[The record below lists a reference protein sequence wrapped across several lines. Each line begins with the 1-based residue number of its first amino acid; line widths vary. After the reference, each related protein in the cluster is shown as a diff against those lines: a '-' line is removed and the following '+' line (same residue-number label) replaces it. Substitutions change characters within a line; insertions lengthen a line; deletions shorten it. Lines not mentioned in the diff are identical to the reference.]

1 MLPIQIFM
9 HPSAIT
15 QHPIACCSYV
25 FNGTTM
31 EEQFLIGNLEVI
43 NLVLDLANSLIHGLQ
58 TQNL

>member
-1 MLPIQIFM
+1 MIV
-9 HPSAIT
+9 IT
-15 QHPIACCSYV
+15 ENIWFYIYVQYSYV